1 MSDIQTA
8 PAAAEQPAPTAQATQ
23 TASRPVTLGDTLR
36 LPCGAVLPNR
46 IAKSAMSEALATLDH
61 KVSDELVR
69 LYEAWSDGGSGLLIS
84 GNVMIDRRALGEPK
98 NVVVEDDGDLDGLRR
113 LAQAGTRAGNHFWM
127 QINHPGKQSPVDL
140 NTQAW
145 APSAIPLKKEI
156 RLFFREA
163 QALTETE
170 IQDLIVRYGRV
181 AGLAK
186 QAGFTGV
193 QIHAAHGYLVS
204 QFLSPLHNQRT
215 DQWGGSLEN
224 RMRFVMAVYQSMRD
238 AVGPDFPVGI
248 KLNSADFQKGGFTIE
263 ESVQVAQALD
273 AAGIDLIEVSGGTY
287 EMPVVATGLKQSTQT
302 REAYFAEYARQIK
315 QAVKVPVMLTG
326 GFRTDGSMKQALIDA
341 DCDVVGLARALVLDL
356 DAPRDILAGKP
367 FRSLVKPLKTGIRM
381 IDDVAMMEVWWYGR
395 QMIRVANGKQP
406 KPHES
411 ALWAFIMILLTKSS
425 QAWSTRRLRAN

>member
-1 MSDIQTA
+1 MSDTPTLAADIA
-8 PAAAEQPAPTAQATQ
+8 PSTEPTNARI
-23 TASRPVTLGDTLR
+23 SPVTLDAPLA

-98 NVVVEDDGDLDGLRR
+98 NVVVEDDGDLAGLQR
-113 LAQAGTRAGNHFWM
+113 LAAAGTRAGNHFWM

-140 NTQAW
+140 NAQAW

-163 QALTETE
+163 QALTEAE
-170 IQDLIVRYGRV
+170 ILDLIGRYGRV

-193 QIHAAHGYLVS
+193 QIHAAHGYLIS

-224 RMRFVMAVYQSMRD
+224 RMRFVMAVYQAMRA

-287 EMPVVATGLKQSTQT
+287 EMPVVATGLKDSTRS
-302 REAYFAEYARQIK
+302 REAYFAEYARRIK
-315 QAVKVPVMLTG
+315 QAVKAPVMLTG
-326 GFRTDGSMKQALIDA
+326 GFRTDGSMKQALNDA

-356 DAPRDILAGKP
+356 NAPRDILAGKA
-367 FRSLVKPLKTGIRM
+367 FHSLVKPLKTGIRM
-381 IDDVAMMEVWWYGR
+381 IDDAAMMEVWWYGR
-395 QMIRVANGKQP
+395 QMIRVANGKSP
-406 KPHES
+406 KPRES
-411 ALWAFIMILLTKSS
+411 ALWAFFAIMLTKSA

>member
-1 MSDIQTA
+1 MSDTQTLDGA
-8 PAAAEQPAPTAQATQ
+8 HLSPSAAA
-23 TASRPVTLGDTLR
+23 ASAPVTLNSPLP

-46 IAKSAMSEALATLDH
+46 IAKSAMSEALATIDH
-61 KVSDELVR
+61 KVGDELVR

-98 NVVVEDDGDLDGLRR
+98 NVVVEDDSDLAGLKR
-113 LAQAGTRAGNHFWM
+113 LAAAGTRAGNHFWM

-140 NTQAW
+140 NEKAW

-163 QALTETE
+163 QALTEAE
-170 IQDLIVRYGRV
+170 ILDLIARYGRV

-186 QAGFTGV
+186 KAGFTGV

-224 RMRFVMAVYQSMRD
+224 RMRFVMEVYKAMR
-238 AVGPDFPVGI
+238 AEVGSDFPVGI
-248 KLNSADFQKGGFTIE
+248 KLNSADFMKGGFTIE

-273 AAGIDLIEVSGGTY
+273 AVGIDLIEVSGGTY
-287 EMPVVATGLKQSTQT
+287 EMPVVATGLKDSTQK
-302 REAYFAEYARQIK
+302 REAYFAEYARRIK
-315 QAVKVPVMLTG
+315 DAVKAPVMLTG
-326 GFRTDGSMKQALIDA
+326 GFRTDGSMKQALTDA

-356 DAPRDILAGKP
+356 DAPRDMLAGKP

-381 IDDVAMMEVWWYGR
+381 IDDAAMMEVWWYGR
-395 QMIRVANGKQP
+395 QMIRVANGKAP
-406 KPHES
+406 KPRES
-411 ALWAFIMILLTKSS
+411 ALWAFVMIMLTKSS